1 MSSET
6 EERAKHVAE
15 DWGDKQ
21 DAHLGSHLDVTLF
34 ILLMNLHS
42 QILWVAIQHLLAFFL
57 LCQLQ
62 DDLLV
67 SNFTLFN
74 VATFLIALL
83 FCETIPYFIMQ
94 TVH

>member
-1 MSSET
+1 MQW
-6 EERAKHVAE
+6 RGQNVAK

-34 ILLMNLHS
+34 ILVVNLHS
-42 QILWVAIQHLLAFFL
+42 QMLWVVIQHLLVFFL

-62 DDLLV
+62 DDLVV

-83 FCETIPYFIMQ
+83 FRETFPYFIMQ